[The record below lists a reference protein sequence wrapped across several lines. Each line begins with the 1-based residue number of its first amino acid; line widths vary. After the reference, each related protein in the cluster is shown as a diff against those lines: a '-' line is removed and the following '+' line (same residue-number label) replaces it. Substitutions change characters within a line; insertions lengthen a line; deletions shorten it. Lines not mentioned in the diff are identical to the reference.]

1 MKPKIQ
7 RCCGAMHEP
16 STHARVCLPGGSSA
30 VSMALKFLHKKG
42 WHPATLENQRRKWI
56 AEQKVW
62 SPQQNGVAASRARM
76 CSHPYHAQT
85 KARKQGEVEAAMEI
99 KRAAEELE
107 QRQVGR
113 WPRRLGRWWHC
124 PNDAGR
130 VCHVCR
136 VHRCWLARTEKARWL
151 RRR

>member
-16 STHARVCLPGGSSA
+16 STHARVCLPAGSSA

-62 SPQQNGVAASRARM
+62 SPQQNGVAAKPCTHVLTS
-76 CSHPYHAQT
+76 
-85 KARKQGEVEAAMEI
+85 
-99 KRAAEELE
+99 L
-107 QRQVGR
+107 
-113 WPRRLGRWWHC
+113 PRTDEGTQ
-124 PNDAGR
+124 AGR
-130 VCHVCR
+130 GRGRHGNQACC
-136 VHRCWLARTEKARWL
+136 
-151 RRR
+151 